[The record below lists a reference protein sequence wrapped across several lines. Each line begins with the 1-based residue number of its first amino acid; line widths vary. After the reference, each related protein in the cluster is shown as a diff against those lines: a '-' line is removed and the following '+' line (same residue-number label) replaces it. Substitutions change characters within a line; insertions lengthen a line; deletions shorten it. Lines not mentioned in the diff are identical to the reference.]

1 MTQYFK
7 TTKTILL
14 LIITTL
20 LLGSC
25 EIIDP
30 FINPPKD
37 GCILQKTSWSI
48 PNDPAHGE
56 TEFIYDSSGK
66 LVEVIRTSYDLDP
79 DPYVDRWAV
88 TYSNDKLHQIKSFTK
103 FYSDPEEALG
113 EYLFIYN
120 GNLPDTIKYSPEAS
134 YNNPTYTVTQ
144 YTGDKLIKLVD
155 YILRPLDTIYSLYN
169 TTEIEW
175 TGDNI
180 SKTTATDFNGS
191 QRIYEYEYDD
201 KKTPLAHLGL
211 ALSSYGS
218 LTMLSKNNV
227 TKTTY
232 SPGTSVYVY
241 EFTYTYNSTDYPISS
256 SPLKDGYPTNYEYDC
271 K

>member
-1 MTQYFK
+1 MKQHLLK
-7 TTKTILL
+7 AKTILL
-14 LIITTL
+14 LISITL
-20 LLGSC
+20 LMGSC
-25 EIIDP
+25 EIFDP
-30 FINPPKD
+30 IFNPQKD
-37 GCILQKTSWSI
+37 VCILQKTSWSI

-66 LVEVIRTSYDLDP
+66 LIEIIRTSYDLGP
-79 DPYVDRWAV
+79 DPYIERWTM
-88 TYSNDKLHQIKSFTK
+88 TYQGDLVHEIVSYTKLSN
-103 FYSDPEEALG
+103 PEEALG

-120 GNLPDTIKYSPEAS
+120 GNLPDTIKFSPEAS
-134 YNNPTYTVTQ
+134 YNNQTYTVTQ
-144 YTGDKLIKLVD
+144 YSGDKLIKLVD
-155 YILRPLDTIYSLYN
+155 HIMRPTETVYSVYN

-180 SKTTATDFNGS
+180 SKTTATDFHGS

-211 ALSSYGS
+211 AMSSFGS

-232 SPGTSVYVY
+232 SPGISVHVFEY
-241 EFTYTYNSTDYPISS
+241 TYTYNSTDYPISS
-256 SPLKDGYPTNYEYDC
+256 SLLKDGYPTNYEYDC